1 MSNWNLGWI
10 PPGLQDSS
18 TKKLV
23 DVSSQLY
30 QEIKKLA
37 DQKIYFG
44 IWRPERNKNAQ
55 PTNFNVE
62 CLVIPDPPLKD
73 LSDYLKQK
81 LNNGII
87 VPLNKS
93 IDDSDKPLTLNRE
106 ILKLSEPSKPD
117 FPSLAF
123 DGKDDYVEIQSSNSI
138 NFTQVQNFTIEVR
151 VQVSSL
157 QPDSA
162 DEDNDII
169 EKWSG
174 SGPYPYVIR
183 YNNRSGKIIAA
194 QYGSENQ
201 PSDRPQLLS
210 KKSINDGVLHHIA
223 FVKNKHSF
231 YLYIDGKEEDKIE
244 VEQTKNELGFET
256 KGETKNDS
264 PLYLGCRGGYRNY
277 FKGQISEVRIWGKSL
292 NCPQIKK
299 YADAKSKSEIED
311 IIQPETEDALL
322 GYWSFDY
329 NKNIKSDDNS
339 GEEQDDT
346 ELKNEQGEEKLL
358 KITTVKDKTINSNNG
373 ILHGEPTW
381 IRYRDWSPIETQGA
395 LKSCTAH
402 AAVSLFEYFQRQES
416 GKHIDGSRLFLYK
429 VARNFR
435 SLEKERYPGASIAET
450 MAAMMMV
457 GVPPEEYWPYHPFL
471 VDQEPSPFC
480 YTIARHYRISSCFRL
495 DSDFR
500 AEMQKI
506 DLLDQIKIF
515 IAAGFPPMFGFPLDD
530 STAKSAKLNQGEIPF
545 KFFGNQYESGHAL
558 VAVGYCDK
566 KTITEEIR
574 NLCKDEIEIQEL
586 KKAFQ
591 EELAKGDRKF
601 IRKFLSLNDNQVT
614 TTGAFLIR
622 NSWGND
628 WGEQGYGWLP
638 YAYLL
643 TGLAVDWWSLLKA
656 EWMDTEYFGLAIVGD
671 NLLGERREPGD
682 PPPDPKTNPKK

>member
-10 PPGLQDSS
+10 PPGLQDASN
-18 TKKLV
+18 KKLV
-23 DVSSQLY
+23 DVTSKLY
-30 QEIKKLA
+30 QELKKLA
-37 DQKIYFG
+37 EQKIYFG
-44 IWRPERNKNAQ
+44 IWRPDRDKNGQ
-55 PTNFNVE
+55 PTNCNVE
-62 CLVIPDPPLKD
+62 CLVIPDAPLKD

-87 VPLNKS
+87 VPLNPS
-93 IDDSDKPLTLNRE
+93 INKSDKPFTLNLE
-106 ILKLSEPSKPD
+106 ILKLSVPSKPE

-123 DGKDDYVEIQSSNSI
+123 DGKDDYVEIQSSDSI
-138 NFTQVQNFTIEVR
+138 NFTQDQNFTIEVR

-183 YNNRSGKIIAA
+183 YNNRSGKVIAA

-210 KKSINDGVLHHIA
+210 QKSINDGVTHHIA
-223 FVKNKHSF
+223 FVKNKSNF

-244 VEQTKNELGFET
+244 VDKIKNKLRFET
-256 KGETKNDS
+256 KGETNNDS
-264 PLYLGCRGGYRNY
+264 PLYFGCRGGYRNY
-277 FKGQISEVRIWGKSL
+277 FKGEISEVRIWGKSL
-292 NCPQIKK
+292 DCSQIKS
-299 YADAKSKSEIED
+299 YADVKSKSTIEEI
-311 IIQPETEDALL
+311 IKPETEVDLL

-329 NKNIKSDDNS
+329 NENKKPDDNS

-346 ELKNEQGEEKLL
+346 ESKNEQCERKLL
-358 KITTVKDKTINSNNG
+358 KITTVKNKTINSNNG
-373 ILHGEPTW
+373 TLQGEPTW

-429 VARNFR
+429 VARNFK

-471 VDQEPSPFC
+471 VEQEPSSFC
-480 YTIARHYRISSCFRL
+480 YAIARNYRVNSCFRL
-495 DSDFR
+495 DSDIR
-500 AEMQKI
+500 AKMEKI

-515 IAAGFPPMFGFPLDD
+515 IAAGFPPMFGFPVDD
-530 STAKSAKLNQGEIPF
+530 STAKSAKNNQGKIPF
-545 KFFGNQYESGHAL
+545 KLFSNDYQEGHAV
-558 VAVGYCDK
+558 VAVGYKDDFP
-566 KTITEEIR
+566 IDNP
-574 NLCKDEIEIQEL
+574 NLVTPDEQERFDEI
-586 KKAFQ
+586 K
-591 EELAKGDRKF
+591 RKE
-601 IRKFLSLNDNQVT
+601 KFLHNFVSLKENNENEFFFCT
-614 TTGAFLIR
+614 KGAFLIK

-638 YAYLL
+638 YAYVL
-643 TGLAVDWWSLLKA
+643 TGLAVDWWSMLKA
-656 EWMDTEYFGLAIVGD
+656 EWFDTEQFGLVGEKSSNSD
-671 NLLGERREPGD
+671 EIILTMEDEPRT
-682 PPPDPKTNPKK
+682 PPTR